1 MSRFDGSRGPPSI
14 HGMTSLKV
22 DNLTYRTNV
31 EDLERFFEK
40 YGEVGDVYIP
50 RDRYR
55 RESRGFAFIRFY
67 EKRDAEDA
75 IDALDGEI
83 IDGRQIRVT
92 LAKYDR
98 PTENLAPRGR
108 RFDSGGSGGRFGG
121 GGRSSPP
128 RRGYRESGGGGRYDR
143 RGDRHGFV
151 FLLLPSVNRCLIR
164 ANFLPLQKFSSMGF
178 K

>member
-1 MSRFDGSRGPPSI
+1 MSRFDGSRGPPNI

-31 EDLERFFEK
+31 EDLERCFEK
-40 YGEVGDVYIP
+40 FGEVGDVYIP

-75 IDALDGEI
+75 IDGLDGEI

-108 RFDSGGSGGRFGG
+108 RPYGSDSGGGRF

-128 RRGYRESGGGGRYDR
+128 RRSYRDSGSRYDR

-151 FLLLPSVNRCLIR
+151 VLVIIVSRLEYYRRRIR
-164 ANFLPLQKFSSMGF
+164 SGHCRTRNVIYL
-178 K
+178 

>member
-1 MSRFDGSRGPPSI
+1 MSRFDGSRGPPNI
-14 HGMTSLKV
+14 QGMTSLKV

-31 EDLERFFEK
+31 EDLERCFEK

-75 IDALDGEI
+75 IDGLDGEI

-98 PTENLAPRGR
+98 PTENVSHRGR
-108 RFDSGGSGGRFGG
+108 RPYGSDSGSGRVGGR
-121 GGRSSPP
+121 SPP
-128 RRGYRESGGGGRYDR
+128 RRGYRESGGRYDR

-151 FLLLPSVNRCLIR
+151 VLITILYR
-164 ANFLPLQKFSSMGF
+164 L
-178 K
+178 